1 MTMSAWHAVVT
12 AVLAVACASGSP
24 SGDTQAGTSLAFE
37 PIVDESSSGLGE
49 PLREVVRDEARWARL
64 WEQVY
69 AGVTPRPPRPPVDFS
84 RQMLIAV
91 AAGTRP
97 TGGFDIAVRAVTVRG
112 IALDVEI
119 LESCPPPDAMVSA
132 ALTHPVMV
140 VRLDALALA
149 PAFRETKTSSCR

>member
-1 MTMSAWHAVVT
+1 MSASHAV
-12 AVLAVACASGSP
+12 AAAFLAIACAAGSP
-24 SGDTQAGTSLAFE
+24 SGGGQAGTSLAFE
-37 PIVDESSSGLGE
+37 PIVDESASGLNE

-97 TGGFDIAVRAVTVRG
+97 TGGFDVAVRAVTARG
-112 IALDVEI
+112 NALEVEVF
-119 LESCPPPDAMVSA
+119 ESCPPPGAMVST
-132 ALTHPVMV
+132 ALTQPVTV

-149 PAFRETKTSSCR
+149 PAFRETKETSCR